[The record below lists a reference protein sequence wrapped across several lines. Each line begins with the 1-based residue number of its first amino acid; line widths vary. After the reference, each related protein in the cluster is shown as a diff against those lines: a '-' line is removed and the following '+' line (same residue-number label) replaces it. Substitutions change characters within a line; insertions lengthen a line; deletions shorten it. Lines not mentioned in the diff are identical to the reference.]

1 MNDIKWADVLG
12 PLASTFAPVLG
23 GLIAGPAGAAVGG
36 VLGKALAS
44 AMGVD
49 ATPEAVRE
57 AVQADPAKAE
67 ETIRALGLDPALVA
81 TLGSVEALE
90 LARER
95 IAAED
100 RAGARAQTMTLA
112 SNGSPIAWGAPVVS
126 TLVVA
131 GFLAMVAALLFRTIP
146 DTAVTNI
153 LLGTLAAAFVQVVNY
168 WLGSSAGSKTKDTTI
183 RAIAE
188 DRAEP
193 APRGDRFS
201 NLRPP
206 SVGTLQ

>member
-1 MNDIKWADVLG
+1 
-12 PLASTFAPVLG
+12 
-23 GLIAGPAGAAVGG
+23 
-36 VLGKALAS
+36 
-44 AMGVD
+44 MGVN
-49 ATPEAVRE
+49 ATPEAVLD

-81 TLGSVEALE
+81 TLGGVEALE

-100 RAGARAQTMTLA
+100 RAGARAQTMALA
-112 SNGSPIAWGAPVVS
+112 STGSPIAWGAPVIS

-168 WLGSSAGSKTKDTTI
+168 WLGSSAGSKAKDITI
-183 RAIAE
+183 RAIAK
-188 DRAEP
+188 DQAEP
-193 APRGDRFS
+193 TPRGDRFS

>member
-12 PLASTFAPVLG
+12 G
-23 GLIAGPAGAAVGG
+23 MIAGPAWAACW
-36 VLGKALAS
+36 ARRWRRPWAS
-44 AMGVD
+44 RQPPD
-49 ATPEAVRE
+49 AVRK
-57 AVQADPAKAE
+57 AVQTDPAKAE
-67 ETIRALGLDPALVA
+67 EAIRALGLDPALVA
-81 TLGSVEALE
+81 TLGGVEALE

-100 RAGARAQTMTLA
+100 RAGARAQTMALA
-112 SNGSPIAWGAPVVS
+112 TAGSPIAWGAPVIS

-131 GFLAMVAALLFRTIP
+131 VFLAMVAALLFRTIP
-146 DTAVTNI
+146 DTAVRNI

-168 WLGSSAGSKTKDTTI
+168 WLGSSAGSEAKDTTI

-188 DRAEP
+188 NRAEP
-193 APRGDRFS
+193 APRSGRFS